1 MYANINSASVESG
14 KNISPKSYKVIK
26 LFGMVSM
33 QVAFV
38 LNNGSKE
45 ELQLSE
51 TVFDCRF
58 NEPLVHQVVTAYLAG
73 GRQGTR
79 AQKNRSAVSGG
90 GKKPWKQKGMGRA
103 RAGTIRSPLW
113 RSGGVTF
120 AANQQDY
127 SQKINKKMYRAAM
140 RCIFSELLRQDRF
153 LITDSFLLEQAKT
166 RELVIKLKEFKIE
179 DKVLI
184 VLDEVDNKL
193 YLAARNLH
201 TVAIAHVEAINPV
214 DLINHEKILVTASA
228 LKQIE
233 ELLA

>member
-1 MYANINSASVESG
+1 
-14 KNISPKSYKVIK
+14 
-26 LFGMVSM
+26 M
-33 QVAFV
+33 QVALV
-38 LNNGSKE
+38 TSSGSKQ
-45 ELQLSE
+45 ELQLSD

-79 AQKNRSAVSGG
+79 AQKNRSDVSGG

-120 AANQQDY
+120 AASPQDY
-127 SQKINKKMYRAAM
+127 TQKVNKKMYRAAM
-140 RCIFSELLRQDRF
+140 RSILSELLRQGRF
-153 LITDSFLLEQAKT
+153 QITDSFLLEQAKT
-166 RELVIKLKEFKIE
+166 RQLVTKLKEFNIE
-179 DKVLI
+179 QKVLI
-184 VLDEVDNKL
+184 ILDEVDQAL

-201 TVAIAHVEAINPV
+201 AVDVADVEAINPV
-214 DLINHEKILVTASA
+214 DLINHEKILITVPA